1 MAVSF
6 KRVQGEYPRQFW
18 ILFCGRFIG
27 SAGGSLVWPFISI
40 YLRQRLNV
48 PLTTVGLLLAISS
61 GVGLVS
67 QFILGL
73 LSTLAF
79 QFIGMV
85 VTQEPAVCS
94 LADDEGR
101 REWR

>member
-1 MAVSF
+1 VGF
-6 KRVQGEYPRQFW
+6 
-18 ILFCGRFIG
+18 LF
-27 SAGGSLVWPFISI
+27 
-40 YLRQRLNV
+40 
-48 PLTTVGLLLAISS
+48 AISS
-61 GVGLVS
+61 WVGLVS

-85 VTQEPAVCS
+85 VTQEPAVYS

-101 REWR
+101 KEWR

>member
-1 MAVSF
+1 MVDS
-6 KRVQGEYPRQFW
+6 
-18 ILFCGRFIG
+18 
-27 SAGGSLVWPFISI
+27 SAPLGGSLVWPFMTI

-85 VTQEPAVCS
+85 VTQEPAVYS

-101 REWR
+101 KEWR